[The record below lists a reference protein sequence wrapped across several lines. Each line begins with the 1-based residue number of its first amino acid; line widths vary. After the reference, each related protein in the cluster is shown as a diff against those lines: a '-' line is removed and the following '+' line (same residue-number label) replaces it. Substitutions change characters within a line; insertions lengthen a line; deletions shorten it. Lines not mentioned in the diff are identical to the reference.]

1 MTMDDCLRIY
11 TKGEFDQNFL
21 KDIYSINQDNVPEV
35 GSIES
40 MGKMK
45 ELLSISSYHSILLEK
60 DDLIGFSI
68 CFREAC
74 PYWSENYKY
83 FEKELDQFLY
93 VDRIAIDQK
102 YRRQGHAKRMY
113 GDIFNF
119 ASKDDLVV
127 TAEVNTKP
135 MNPDSLSFHEY
146 MGFKEVG
153 QRSFD
158 DHDVAYLIA
167 NASQKN

>member
-1 MTMDDCLRIY
+1 MDNCLRIY

-45 ELLSISSYHSILLEK
+45 ELISISSYHSIFLEK
-60 DDLIGFSI
+60 DNLIGFSI

-113 GDIFNF
+113 EDIFNF

-167 NASQKN
+167 NASKKN

>member
-21 KDIYSINQDNVPEV
+21 KDIYSINQKNVPEV
-35 GSIES
+35 GSLDS
-40 MGKMK
+40 LDKQRK
-45 ELLSISSYHSILLEK
+45 LLSICSYHSILLKE
-60 DDLIGFSI
+60 DQLIGFSI
-68 CFREAC
+68 CFREER

-83 FEKELDQFLY
+83 FEKELDKFLY

-113 GDIFNF
+113 RDIFNF

-135 MNPDSLSFHEY
+135 MNAGSISFHKH

-158 DHDVAYLIA
+158 HHDVAYLIA

>member
-1 MTMDDCLRIY
+1 MDDSLRIY
-11 TKGEFDQNFL
+11 TKGAFDQHYL
-21 KDIYSINQDNVPEV
+21 GDIYSINQDNVPEV

-40 MGKMK
+40 TEKMQ
-45 ELLSISSYHSILLEK
+45 ELISISSYHSLLLK
-60 DDLIGFSI
+60 NDDLIGFSI

-83 FEKELDQFLY
+83 FKKELDQFLY

-119 ASKDDLVV
+119 ASNDGLVV

-135 MNPDSLSFHEY
+135 MNHGSLGFHEY

-167 NASQKN
+167 NASQKD